1 MKFPHFSTGYR
12 FHRFGPNLRWHFRIV
27 LGSFLLGA
35 LLSRAQEAPS
45 QSDSEAMSDVG
56 QFYPWLQE
64 NADRQRLSL
73 SYLSRD
79 WEDRE
84 QWSQAGRAKMHE
96 LLAYD
101 PPRGPLNPKIIETV
115 PTDGVT
121 RYRVRYSVT
130 ADRETEAFLLIPD
143 GLNKPAPAVVAIH
156 DHGGFYYFGKEK
168 ITETEDPPGI
178 LTEFIE
184 RSYGGRTYAD
194 ELARRGF
201 VVLVP
206 DGFYF
211 GSQRIDEAAVNERF
225 SGELRDSEPEA
236 TRNDSIHRFNRF
248 ANSHE
253 TLMAKTIFTAGA
265 TWPGIL
271 FQGDRASVDY
281 LLTRPEVDGDR
292 IGCIGLSIGG
302 FRSAHLTGLDPRIK
316 AAVVAGWMTSYGSLL
331 KNHLRS
337 HTWMIYVPGQLQYL
351 DLPDVASL
359 NAPRPLMVINCLQ
372 DRLFTFEGMRDAEK
386 KLAAIYDKM
395 GARDQFLCRYYDV
408 PHSLNIQMQDDA
420 IDWLSRWLKPGDF
433 K

>member
-1 MKFPHFSTGYR
+1 M
-12 FHRFGPNLRWHFRIV
+12 
-27 LGSFLLGA
+27 A
-35 LLSRAQEAPS
+35 
-45 QSDSEAMSDVG
+45 DVG

-372 DRLFTFEGMRDAEK
+372 DSLFTFEGMRDAEK